1 MDTNTFYGS
10 RKRST
15 MRCTTLAEAQMEA
28 EDCENPTSIIVLPP
42 RSGDRHIDSDAEDV
56 PEGFKDEI

>member
-1 MDTNTFYGS
+1 MH
-10 RKRST
+10 
-15 MRCTTLAEAQMEA
+15 CTTLAERQIEV

-56 PEGFKDEI
+56 REGFNDDFEPAQVRS